1 MDLEHSWKQHAI
13 EKKLVQKGVFSHY
26 DNVILFSYNHHFF
39 KLKLMNVYNLFF
51 KIPFTH
57 KKHWE
62 NLFCRVCKATSI
74 L

>member
-51 KIPFTH
+51 
-57 KKHWE
+57 
-62 NLFCRVCKATSI
+62 
-74 L
+74 